1 MKNSQRAW
9 KTFCMSDN
17 ERFMVCKK
25 AVLRWKFI
33 TLNTYIRKKEKIRIN
48 AELPPEDSVKE
59 R

>member
-1 MKNSQRAW
+1 
-9 KTFCMSDN
+9 MSDN